1 MILRPFEGCRRGEL
15 LRDLASLPL
24 LRGII
29 SYDRRVIYPI
39 NLKTR
44 HVSPKLQKGEELIRA
59 LRPHPLAFYRLYGIW
74 VYLALVG
81 VYFASE
87 PRIEVLDM
95 SPETSARVLWWL
107 SILVPAVLIAL
118 LRINWRWLFALAIP
132 GLLAFYLPGQLEY
145 NTFLEGVGLLWFAD
159 QNHILVAFGVLG
171 ILATEEHRR
180 SHRYYITNWRLIME
194 SGHLGV
200 HRRTLLYKNIN
211 DLVVEQSFPGK
222 IFNFG
227 TIIPITAS
235 GLGLGDDFSM
245 AGAAVGTRAMIGAG
259 GGKTVS
265 TPRGKSHHLLEG
277 VARPEE
283 VHDLIISMMHAQM

>member
-15 LRDLASLPL
+15 LCDLASLPL
-24 LRGII
+24 LRRII

-81 VYFASE
+81 AYFGSG

-235 GLGLGDDFSM
+235 GLGLGDDFSL

-265 TPRGKSHHLLEG
+265 TPRGRSHHLLEG

>member
-1 MILRPFEGCRRGEL
+1 M
-15 LRDLASLPL
+15 
-24 LRGII
+24 
-29 SYDRRVIYPI
+29 VIYPI
-39 NLKTR
+39 SLKIR
-44 HVSPKLQKGEELIRA
+44 CVSPKLQKGEELIRA

-81 VYFASE
+81 VYFASG
-87 PRIEVLDM
+87 PRIEILDM
-95 SPETSARVLWWL
+95 GPETSARVLWWL

-118 LRINWRWLFALAIP
+118 FRINWRWLFALAIP

-145 NTFLEGVGLLWFAD
+145 MAFLEARGLLWFAD
-159 QNHILVAFGVLG
+159 QNNILTAFGVLG
-171 ILATEEHRR
+171 VLGTEEHRR

-194 SGHLGV
+194 SGNLGV

-265 TPRGKSHHLLEG
+265 TPRGRSHHLLEG
-277 VARPEE
+277 IARPEQ
-283 VHDLIISMMHAQM
+283 VHDLIISLMHAQG

>member
-1 MILRPFEGCRRGEL
+1 MQIPSDRADYLDPFL
-15 LRDLASLPL
+15 WNLYLH
-24 LRGII
+24 
-29 SYDRRVIYPI
+29 DRMVIYPI
-39 NLKTR
+39 SLKIDG
-44 HVSPKLQKGEELIRA
+44 VSPKLQKGEELIRA
-59 LRPHPLAFYRLYGIW
+59 LRPHPLAFYRLYAIW
-74 VYLALVG
+74 IYLAFVG
-81 VYFASE
+81 VYFASD
-87 PRIEVLDM
+87 PRIEIFDM
-95 SPETSARVLWWL
+95 SPENSARILWWL

-118 LRINWRWLFALAIP
+118 FRINWRWLIALAIP

-145 NTFLEGVGLLWFAD
+145 TAFLETWGLLWFAD
-159 QNHILVAFGVLG
+159 QNHILTAFGVFG
-171 ILATEEHRR
+171 ILGTEEHRR

-235 GLGLGDDFSM
+235 GLGLGDDSSM

-259 GGKTVS
+259 GGKTIS
-265 TPRGKSHHLLEG
+265 TPRGRSHHLLEG
-277 VARPEE
+277 VGRPEQ
-283 VHDLIISMMHAQM
+283 VHDLIISLMHAQG

>member
-1 MILRPFEGCRRGEL
+1 MRSSRRGLRSYRVAELRDGFEL
-15 LRDLASLPL
+15 LR
-24 LRGII
+24 G
-29 SYDRRVIYPI
+29 RVIYPI
-39 NLKTR
+39 GLKAR
-44 HVSPKLQKGEELIRA
+44 RVSPKLQKGEELIRA

-81 VYFASE
+81 VYFASG
-87 PRIEVLDM
+87 PRIEVLEM
-95 SPETSARVLWWL
+95 SPETSVRVLWWL

-118 LRINWRWLFALAIP
+118 FRINWMWLFALAIP
-132 GLLAFYLPGQLEY
+132 GLLAFYLPGQPEY
-145 NTFLEGVGLLWFAD
+145 TAFLEARGLFWLSD
-159 QNHILVAFGVLG
+159 QSHILTAFGVLG
-171 ILATEEHRR
+171 VLGTEEHRR

-200 HRRTLLYKNIN
+200 HRRTLLYRNIN
-211 DLVVEQSFPGK
+211 DLVVEQSFAGK

-245 AGAAVGTRAMIGAG
+245 AGAAVGTRGMIGVG

-265 TPRGKSHHLLEG
+265 TPRGRSHHLLEG
-277 VARPEE
+277 VGRPEQ
-283 VHDLIISMMHAQM
+283 VHDLIISMMHAQI

>member
-1 MILRPFEGCRRGEL
+1 MREGLFKR
-15 LRDLASLPL
+15 ST
-24 LRGII
+24 
-29 SYDRRVIYPI
+29 S
-39 NLKTR
+39 KTEP
-44 HVSPKLQKGEELIRA
+44 VSPKLQKGEELIRA
-59 LRPHPLAFYRLYGIW
+59 LRPHPLAFYRLYAIW
-74 VYLALVG
+74 IYIALVG
-81 VYFASE
+81 AYFATGPRTEIMEMSSE
-87 PRIEVLDM
+87 N
-95 SPETSARVLWWL
+95 SALILWWL
-107 SILVPAVLIAL
+107 SVLVPAVLIAL
-118 LRINWRWLFALAIP
+118 FRINWRWLFALAIP
-132 GLLAFYLPGQLEY
+132 ALLAFYLPGRPEY
-145 NTFLEGVGLLWFAD
+145 TAFLDGLGLLWFAD
-159 QNHILVAFGVLG
+159 QNVILMAFGIFG
-171 ILATEEHRR
+171 IFGTEGHRR

-245 AGAAVGTRAMIGAG
+245 AGAAVGNRVMVGAG

-265 TPRGKSHHLLEG
+265 TPRGRSHHLLEG

-283 VHDLIISMMHAQM
+283 VHDLIISLMHAQG

>member
-1 MILRPFEGCRRGEL
+1 M
-15 LRDLASLPL
+15 
-24 LRGII
+24 
-29 SYDRRVIYPI
+29 
-39 NLKTR
+39 
-44 HVSPKLQKGEELIRA
+44 SPKLQKGEDLIRA

-74 VYLALVG
+74 SYLALVG
-81 VYFASE
+81 IYFSTD
-87 PRIEVLDM
+87 PGIEVLEM
-95 SPETSARVLWWL
+95 GPETSARVVWWL

-118 LRINWRWLFALAIP
+118 FRINWRWLAALAVP
-132 GLLAFYLPGQLEY
+132 ALLAFGLPGQSEY
-145 NTFLEGVGLLWFAD
+145 TSFLETWGLLWLSD
-159 QNHILVAFGVLG
+159 QNHILTAFGLLG
-171 ILATEEHRR
+171 ILGTEGHRR

-235 GLGLGDDFSM
+235 GLGLGDDFSL
-245 AGAAVGTRAMIGAG
+245 AGAAVGKRAMVGAG

-265 TPRGKSHHLLEG
+265 TPRGRSHHLLEG
-277 VARPEE
+277 VGHPEE
-283 VHDLIISMMHAQM
+283 VHDLIISLMHAQG

>member
-1 MILRPFEGCRRGEL
+1 
-15 LRDLASLPL
+15 
-24 LRGII
+24 
-29 SYDRRVIYPI
+29 
-39 NLKTR
+39 
-44 HVSPKLQKGEELIRA
+44 VSPKLQKGEELIKG

-74 VYLALVG
+74 VYIALVG
-81 VYFASE
+81 VYFSSS
-87 PRIEVLDM
+87 PSIEILEM
-95 SPETSARVLWWL
+95 GPETSPRVLWWL

-118 LRINWRWLFALAIP
+118 FRINWRWLVALAIP
-132 GLLAFYLPGQLEY
+132 ALLAFYLPGQLEY
-145 NTFLEGVGLLWFAD
+145 TAFLEKWGLLWLSD
-159 QNHILVAFGVLG
+159 QNHILTAFGVLG
-171 ILATEEHRR
+171 ILGTEEHRR

-211 DLVVEQSFPGK
+211 DLVVEQSFAGK

-265 TPRGKSHHLLEG
+265 TPRGRSHHLLEG
-277 VARPEE
+277 VGRPEQ
-283 VHDLIISMMHAQM
+283 VHDLIISLMHSQS